1 MLLDVGED
9 LLELLVGLGELLA
22 ADVKEFLAAL
32 GVVGQV
38 VDAALRVLHLL
49 HELLKLGHGLGI
61 GHLSVFFHIQFSVV
75 SCSLFSVFC

>member
-1 MLLDVGED
+1 LLLDVGED

-32 GVVGQV
+32 GIGRQV

-49 HELLKLGHGLGI
+49 DELFELGHGLGI
-61 GHLSVFFHIQFSVV
+61 GHLVVLFHYF
-75 SCSLFSVFC
+75 